1 MASPWQ
7 VSIDRVSAL
16 MAEEGELIAP
26 ACKTQFLSHGEPTPT
41 VHVLLHGYTN
51 APAQFRELARAYFE
65 DGANVLVPRVPY
77 HGYADPL
84 TRELSNLTPDV
95 LGQFCDEIAGA
106 AAGLGER
113 LVVTGLSLG
122 GLLAGYFGKM
132 RDETA
137 EVRLVA
143 PFIQPKGVPAWVD
156 APFDAAMSVL
166 PDVYSWWNPRLQE
179 KEVAGTWATPKFSLK
194 AVSAQ
199 IALRRQMEHLD
210 SPRSTRLERVL
221 LVVNDNDIAVRND
234 IARRF
239 VAGQLEPLSDT
250 TDVAELK
257 KALGFTHDV
266 FEPNGDN
273 RDRMDSVRDEV
284 WPLLGLTPPQHG
296 ALAGPTPG
304 GGYYPELGPWADG
317 QAAAGPVA

>member
-1 MASPWQ
+1 MASDWQ
-7 VSIDRVSAL
+7 GSLDRVATL
-16 MAEEGELIAP
+16 MAEDGELIAP
-26 ACKTQFLSHGEPTPT
+26 ACKTQLLSHGAPTPT
-41 VHVLLHGYTN
+41 VHLLIHGYTN
-51 APAQFRELARAYFE
+51 APAQCRELARAYF
-65 DGANVLVPRVPY
+65 DSGDNVLVPRVPY

-84 TRELSNLTPDV
+84 TRELSNLTPEV
-95 LGQFCDEIAGA
+95 LSQFCDGIAGT
-106 AAGLGER
+106 AAGLGGR

-122 GLLAGYFGKM
+122 GLLAGYLGKM
-132 RDETA
+132 HDEVA

-156 APFDAAMSVL
+156 APFDAAMRVL
-166 PDVYSWWNPRLQE
+166 PDVYSWWNPRLQA
-179 KEVAGTWATPKFSLK
+179 KEVAGTWATPRFSLK

-199 IALRRQMEHLD
+199 IALRRQTEQLA
-210 SPRSTRLERVL
+210 SSRSTRLERVL
-221 LVVNDNDIAVRND
+221 LVLNDNDIAVRND
-234 IARRF
+234 IARTF
-239 VAGQLEPLSDT
+239 VAEQLEPLSET
-250 TDVAELK
+250 TDVAKLE

-284 WPLLGLTPPQHG
+284 WPLLGLTPPEHG

-317 QAAAGPVA
+317 QVPVGSTA